1 MACEPRILPFLNYI
15 KGRTTANP
23 APVQPDEEVTPKKA
37 KAEQLAAAVCV
48 SVISNLGRPRNLFKV
63 AAIRLWEN
71 RYRVNV
77 QTGSDA
83 VSIQIAHSFFVSADD
98 KGNIVESIP
107 PISKLY

>member
-1 MACEPRILPFLNYI
+1 MA
-15 KGRTTANP
+15 ANP
-23 APVQPDEEVTPKKA
+23 APVQPEEEVTPKKA
-37 KAEQLAAAVCV
+37 RAEQLAAAVCV

-98 KGNIVESIP
+98 KGNVVESIP